1 MGGDLE
7 RSPLWLILVEV
18 VHRLPMYRYHK
29 AYVRDHILLE
39 NPDITAEELSKRLDI
54 PLGEALVILSELR
67 VNLKESKQQ
76 DGEEN
81 EV

>member
-1 MGGDLE
+1 MGDDLE

-29 AYVRDHILLE
+29 AYVRDNILLE
-39 NPDITAEELSKRLDI
+39 NPEITAEELSKRLDI

-67 VNLKESKQQ
+67 GGLKESKQHE
-76 DGEEN
+76 GEED

>member
-1 MGGDLE
+1 MDGDLE

-29 AYVRDHILLE
+29 AYVRDQILLE
-39 NPDITAEELSKRLDI
+39 DPDITAEELSKRLDI

-67 VNLKESKQQ
+67 ENLKESEQQ
-76 DGEEN
+76 ESEDD